1 MSGLLLTWG
10 KSIVAAVEVP
20 VVTVFAFE
28 MYLSIINKYLD
39 YDILVSTMLRLFKLF
54 QAAPRQ
60 VIKNFKSIATRVT
73 SILDDFDL
81 VRLMPE

>member
-1 MSGLLLTWG
+1 MSELLLTWG
-10 KSIVAAVEVP
+10 KIIVAAVEVS
-20 VVTVFAFE
+20 VVTIFAFE

-39 YDILVSTMLRLFKLF
+39 YDILISTMLRLFKLF
-54 QAAPRQ
+54 SAAPRQ
-60 VIKNFKSIATRVT
+60 IIKKFKSIVTHVT